1 MKFKT
6 VYYVRRGK
14 KKIGKPYE
22 TYDEAAGFLE
32 FLVIFKPFVLDYNIK
47 ECKKLVKGNDCK

>member
-32 FLVIFKPFVLDYNIK
+32 FLIMFKPFVFDYNIK
-47 ECKKLVKGNDCK
+47 ECKKLVKGSD

>member
-6 VYYVRRGK
+6 VYYVCKGK
-14 KKIGKPYE
+14 KKIGTPYE

-32 FLVIFKPFVLDYNIK
+32 FLVMFKPFELSYNIRK
-47 ECKKLVKGNDCK
+47 CKKLVR

>member
-6 VYYVRRGK
+6 VYYVCKGK

-22 TYDEAAGFLE
+22 KYDEAAGFLN
-32 FLVIFKPFVLDYNIK
+32 FLVLFKPFVMDYNIK
-47 ECKKLVKGNDCK
+47 KCKKLVKE

>member
-6 VYYVRRGK
+6 VYYVCKGK

-32 FLVIFKPFVLDYNIK
+32 FLVMFKPFELSYNIR
-47 ECKKLVKGNDCK
+47 ECKKLVKGDDIE